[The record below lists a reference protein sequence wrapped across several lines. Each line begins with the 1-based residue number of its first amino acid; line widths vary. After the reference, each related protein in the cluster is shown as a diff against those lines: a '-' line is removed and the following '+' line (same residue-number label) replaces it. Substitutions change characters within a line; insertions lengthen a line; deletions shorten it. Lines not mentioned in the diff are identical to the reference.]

1 MAVELLFII
10 VLFNMFQTPG
20 TTGLGM
26 IYYAFN
32 ENWNLIVI
40 SLLICCKIWETAICE
55 KNRLCSNMFN
65 TEKILVSD
73 YRGINNTMSYRTFPL
88 CESQIV
94 IIHDIF
100 IPSMFFAT
108 IRKIWRNRK
117 HTIIEFLKKHD
128 FAFYSKYIQIW
139 LQIIKP
145 PIHTPT
151 QRL

>member
-1 MAVELLFII
+1 ML
-10 VLFNMFQTPG
+10 
-20 TTGLGM
+20 
-26 IYYAFN
+26 
-32 ENWNLIVI
+32 
-40 SLLICCKIWETAICE
+40 
-55 KNRLCSNMFN
+55 N
-65 TEKILVSD
+65 TEKIVVSD
-73 YRGINNTMSYRTFPL
+73 YRGINNTVSYRTFPL

-151 QRL
+151 QRLRLKILGCRKKYIMNLWYQLINSSLNIINCSTKRISISRILHFHCMTP